1 MSSRLK
7 RFLAV
12 RGKSAYWLQKETGL
26 AYNTIYRLMRSDNV
40 GTIDTW
46 RRIAEALGCKVDD
59 IINFGEGDS
68 DDGRKGR

>member
-1 MSSRLK
+1 MASRLK
-7 RFLAV
+7 RFLQV

-46 RRIAEALGCKVDD
+46 RRIAKALGVKVDD
-59 IINFGEGDS
+59 IINYETEDR
-68 DDGRKGR
+68 DG

>member
-1 MSSRLK
+1 MASRLK
-7 RFLAV
+7 RFLQV
-12 RGKSAYWLQKETGL
+12 KGNSAYWLQKETGL

-59 IINFGEGDS
+59 IINYRED
-68 DDGRKGR
+68 